1 MVWRTIGAMGCN
13 GYSFSDEDAALFQFD
28 QEAKS
33 GWQVPNLKKTCNHSC
48 QKEQACGGR
57 NSELVT
63 RGLYAALAGS
73 QDRYDLDIPLP
84 LMMVQDEGD
93 VPLNPVTKEQIVVP

>member
-1 MVWRTIGAMGCN
+1 MLENDWSE
-13 GYSFSDEDAALFQFD
+13 GYNWQQEYSAEDIALFQLAR
-28 QEAKS
+28 EAQS
-33 GWQVPNLKKTCNHSC
+33 GWQFQNPKNTCKHTC

-63 RGLYAALAGS
+63 RGRYAALAGNK
-73 QDRYDLDIPLP
+73 DRYDLDIPLP

-93 VPLNPVTKEQIVVP
+93 VPLKPSLKDKL